1 MKWIYEFA
9 AAFFFAA
16 AGYLAADAV
25 PDKTVGAIVG
35 VCLLLVGA
43 VLLAAGLQGLLKKL
57 EECRAAE
64 KEQAEKRAAELKAAV
79 EILQE
84 KLQTLCENS
93 AAMQATLTAEHTAAT
108 SYYAAQTVQGKVLHN
123 DLLKKLEECRADEK
137 EQAEKRA
144 AALNVAA
151 EAQQKKLQTLC
162 ENSAA
167 MQATLTAEHTAA
179 TSYYAAQT
187 VQGKVLHN
195 DLLKK
200 LEECRAD
207 EKEQAE
213 KRAAALNVA
222 AEAQQKKLQTLCE
235 NSAAM
240 QATLTAEHTAATK
253 YYETQSVQEK
263 TLHDDLLKKL
273 EECRAAEKEQ
283 VEKRAAELKAAAEI
297 QQKKLQTLCEN
308 SAAMQAT
315 LAAEHTAATNYY
327 ETQSAQERVLHDDLL
342 KKLENSQDKTAGTI
356 YTACLEL
363 QNNVKKL
370 CDSTTKKMG
379 AVQRTLEDSLGDQKK
394 AIRGLCT
401 DMKECLGEARDFMG
415 EQQGQFTG
423 ALHQENEDNR
433 TKLDQILQNYAQ
445 LTSQDLDALRA
456 LGLSVEENNG

>member
-108 SYYAAQTVQGKVLHN
+108 K
-123 DLLKKLEECRADEK
+123 
-137 EQAEKRA
+137 
-144 AALNVAA
+144 
-151 EAQQKKLQTLC
+151 
-162 ENSAA
+162 
-167 MQATLTAEHTAA
+167 
-179 TSYYAAQT
+179 
-187 VQGKVLHN
+187 
-195 DLLKK
+195 
-200 LEECRAD
+200 
-207 EKEQAE
+207 
-213 KRAAALNVA
+213 
-222 AEAQQKKLQTLCE
+222 
-235 NSAAM
+235 
-240 QATLTAEHTAATK
+240 
-253 YYETQSVQEK
+253 
-263 TLHDDLLKKL
+263 
-273 EECRAAEKEQ
+273 
-283 VEKRAAELKAAAEI
+283 
-297 QQKKLQTLCEN
+297 
-308 SAAMQAT
+308 
-315 LAAEHTAATNYY
+315 YY

-342 KKLENSQDKTAGTI
+342 KKLENRWGTQDKTAGTI

-363 QNNVKKL
+363 QNNLKKL
-370 CDSTTKKMG
+370 CESTTKTMG
-379 AVQRTLEDSLGDQKK
+379 NVQRTLEDNANDQKR
-394 AIRGLCT
+394 AINTLCT

-433 TKLDQILQNYAQ
+433 TKLDRILQNYAQ
-445 LTSQDLDALRA
+445 LTAQDVDVLKA
-456 LGLSVEENNG
+456 LGLGVEENDG

>member
-84 KLQTLCENS
+84 KLQTLCEN
-93 AAMQATLTAEHTAAT
+93 T
-108 SYYAAQTVQGKVLHN
+108 
-123 DLLKKLEECRADEK
+123 
-137 EQAEKRA
+137 
-144 AALNVAA
+144 
-151 EAQQKKLQTLC
+151 
-162 ENSAA
+162 
-167 MQATLTAEHTAA
+167 
-179 TSYYAAQT
+179 
-187 VQGKVLHN
+187 
-195 DLLKK
+195 
-200 LEECRAD
+200 
-207 EKEQAE
+207 
-213 KRAAALNVA
+213 
-222 AEAQQKKLQTLCE
+222 
-235 NSAAM
+235 AAM

-263 TLHDDLLKKL
+263 TLHDDLLKKM

-283 VEKRAAELKAAAEI
+283 AEKRAAALKTAAEI
-297 QQKKLQTLCEN
+297 QQEKLQTLCEN
-308 SAAMQAT
+308 TAAMQAT
-315 LAAEHTAATNYY
+315 LTAEHTAATKYY
-327 ETQSAQERVLHDDLL
+327 ETQPMQEKTMHDDLL
-342 KKLENSQDKTAGTI
+342 KKLENRWGTQDKTAGTI
-356 YTACLEL
+356 YKACLEL

-370 CDSTTKKMG
+370 CESTTKNMG
-379 AVQRTLEDSLGDQKK
+379 AVQSALVDSAGDQKK
-394 AIRGLCT
+394 AIRDLCT

-433 TKLDQILQNYAQ
+433 TKLDRILQNYAQ
-445 LTSQDLDALRA
+445 LTAQDLDVLRA
-456 LGLSVEENNG
+456 LGLGVEDNDG

>member
-25 PDKTVGAIVG
+25 PDKTVGVIVG
-35 VCLLLVGA
+35 GCLLLVGA

-57 EECRAAE
+57 KECRAAE
-64 KEQAEKRAAELKAAV
+64 NEQAGKRAAELKAAV

-108 SYYAAQTVQGKVLHN
+108 SYYAAQTVQGKALHN
-123 DLLKKLEECRADEK
+123 DLLKKLEECRATEK
-137 EQAEKRA
+137 EQAEKSA

-179 TSYYAAQT
+179 TSYYAAQP
-187 VQGKVLHN
+187 
-195 DLLKK
+195 
-200 LEECRAD
+200 
-207 EKEQAE
+207 
-213 KRAAALNVA
+213 
-222 AEAQQKKLQTLCE
+222 
-235 NSAAM
+235 
-240 QATLTAEHTAATK
+240 
-253 YYETQSVQEK
+253 
-263 TLHDDLLKKL
+263 
-273 EECRAAEKEQ
+273 
-283 VEKRAAELKAAAEI
+283 
-297 QQKKLQTLCEN
+297 
-308 SAAMQAT
+308 
-315 LAAEHTAATNYY
+315 
-327 ETQSAQERVLHDDLL
+327 AQEMALHDDLL
-342 KKLENSQDKTAGTI
+342 KKLENRWGTQDKTAGTI
-356 YTACLEL
+356 YTACLGL
-363 QNNVKKL
+363 QNNIKKL
-370 CDSTTKKMG
+370 CESTTKKMG
-379 AVQRTLEDSLGDQKK
+379 DVQSALVDSAGDQKK

-415 EQQGQFTG
+415 EQQGQLTG

-445 LTSQDLDALRA
+445 LTAQDLDVLRA
-456 LGLSVEENNG
+456 LGISVEENNG